1 MIILIFLSSYDVI
14 NKFSQRESFLLIDD
28 IGSEMD
34 EDNLKTVFNIISKD
48 KNQVILT
55 AIDGSFLD
63 QMNEDLK
70 QFKRINL

>member
-1 MIILIFLSSYDVI
+1 MFLSSYDVI
-14 NKFSQRESFLLIDD
+14 NEFSQRESFLLIDD
-28 IGSEMD
+28 IGAEMD
-34 EDNLKTVFNIISKD
+34 EDNLKTLFNIISKD

-63 QMNEDLK
+63 KMNEDLK

>member
-1 MIILIFLSSYDVI
+1 MIILLFLSSYDVI
-14 NKFSQRESFLLIDD
+14 NRFSQRESFLLIDD

-34 EDNLKTVFNIISKD
+34 EDNLKTLFNIISKD

>member
-28 IGSEMD
+28 IGAEMD
-34 EDNLKTVFNIISKD
+34 EDNLKTLFNIISKD

>member
-1 MIILIFLSSYDVI
+1 MEIASLKEKIEATDKELEYKD
-14 NKFSQRESFLLIDD
+14 E
-28 IGSEMD
+28 EM
-34 EDNLKTVFNIISKD
+34 KSVSNIISKD

-63 QMNEDLK
+63 QMNENLK

>member
-34 EDNLKTVFNIISKD
+34 EDNLRTLFNIISKD